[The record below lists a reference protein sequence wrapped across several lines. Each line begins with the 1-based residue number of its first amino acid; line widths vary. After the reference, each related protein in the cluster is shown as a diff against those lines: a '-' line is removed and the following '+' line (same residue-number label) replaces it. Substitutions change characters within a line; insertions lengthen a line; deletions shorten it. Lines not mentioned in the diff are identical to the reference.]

1 MIRSKDADILS
12 KVTSIVSPSSLTVPD
27 LSAIERARLKNA
39 TVAHYDFVWRGLRR
53 LGVAPNEL
61 TDATQE
67 VFVVLASKI
76 GNVAEGAEKA
86 FLFQTV
92 TRVAANSRR
101 RRTRRSA
108 ESGGEDLDLHP
119 DPNPT
124 PESLADMSGQLQLLD
139 TLLAALP
146 AELREVVILCELES
160 MTLSETAAVL
170 DIPQGTV
177 ASRLRRARAAL
188 SSAIS
193 NNRGISEP

>member
-1 MIRSKDADILS
+1 MIRSKNPDILS
-12 KVTSIVSPSSLTVPD
+12 GVTTIVSPSSLTIPD
-27 LSAIERARLKNA
+27 LPAHERARLKNA

-53 LGVAPNEL
+53 LGVAPNEV

-92 TRVAANSRR
+92 TRVAANARR
-101 RRTRRSA
+101 RRTRRAA
-108 ESGGEDLDLHP
+108 ESAVENLDVHA

-124 PESLADMSGQLQLLD
+124 PESLADMSGRLRLLD
-139 TLLAALP
+139 TLLASLP
-146 AELREVVILCELES
+146 DELREVVILCELES
-160 MTLSETAAVL
+160 MTLSDAAAVL
-170 DIPQGTV
+170 EIPQGTV

-193 NNRGISEP
+193 KKEGMSKP